1 MIQLTGVVPRKA
13 TAFVPAKAVAC
24 YFLVYQKNMNVG
36 VKDDEK
42 KVQRFHREY
51 GSSFIIGGQPDIG
64 GVQLREKQ

>member
-1 MIQLTGVVPRKA
+1 M
-13 TAFVPAKAVAC
+13 AC
-24 YFLVYQKNMNVG
+24 CFLVNQKNMNVG

-64 GVQLREKQ
+64 GLQLREEQYGRQ